1 MSKDFKF
8 QLLKTSE
15 KILSILK
22 GLNSSKEAGIDKL
35 SGKFLRDGAHVL
47 AWPISQLCNHS
58 IKLNSFT
65 RSCKVKPLKFNH
77 FLKKDSKTDPQNYF
91 TSPPVI
97 KNYWK
102 DCSWPKRAVFDEE
115 QNSLQVSI

>member
-47 AWPISQLCNHS
+47 A
-58 IKLNSFT
+58 
-65 RSCKVKPLKFNH
+65 
-77 FLKKDSKTDPQNYF
+77 
-91 TSPPVI
+91 
-97 KNYWK
+97 
-102 DCSWPKRAVFDEE
+102 
-115 QNSLQVSI
+115 

>member
-35 SGKFLRDGAHVL
+35 SGKFLKDGAHVL
-47 AWPISQLCNHS
+47 ISNKLNLS

-102 DCSWPKRAVFDEE
+102 DCSWPNRAVFD
-115 QNSLQVSI
+115 

>member
-22 GLNSSKEAGIDKL
+22 GLNSSKEAGIGRL
-35 SGKFLRDGAHVL
+35 SGKFLKDGAHVL
-47 AWPISQLCNHS
+47 ISNKLNLS

-65 RSCKVKPLKFNH
+65 RS
-77 FLKKDSKTDPQNYF
+77 
-91 TSPPVI
+91 
-97 KNYWK
+97 
-102 DCSWPKRAVFDEE
+102 
-115 QNSLQVSI
+115 